1 MQYLCINA
9 AKMHGEPFSSRSTR
23 SFFWGRQG
31 RSHTIHLLNPVMISV
46 SKTSQSIEPS
56 LIRSI
61 FNLAKTMDDV
71 VDFTL
76 GDPDIQPAEAIKE
89 AACSAIRQGK
99 TRYSQN
105 AGLIELRQTIASYYE
120 RRDGLNYDP
129 ATQVMVSVG
138 AMEGLYLAFLALLD
152 EGDEVIIPAPYYV
165 NYVQMVQMCHAK
177 PVVVDNPDGEELSFS
192 MADVEA
198 AITPRTK
205 AIVINTPS
213 NPSGKIIPQDK
224 LEALAAL
231 AKKHD
236 LVVIADEVYKCLI
249 YDRKPFHSIV
259 KIDGMRERTLLI
271 NSLSKEF
278 CMTGYRLG
286 YSVGPQELIAA
297 MTKLQENVA
306 ACAPLPSQYAGI
318 EALSGRADYS
328 AQMVDI
334 FTERRNILYEGLKE
348 IPQIRPILP
357 EATFYMMVD
366 ISSTGMTSLEF
377 AHSLLKEARVAV
389 VPGVAYG
396 KSCDRY
402 VRIAFTVER
411 ARIEEGV
418 KRIKSYFQ
426 TR

>member
-1 MQYLCINA
+1 MIKISDTANA
-9 AKMHGEPFSSRSTR
+9 IA
-23 SFFWGRQG
+23 
-31 RSHTIHLLNPVMISV
+31 
-46 SKTSQSIEPS
+46 PS

-76 GDPDIQPAEAIKE
+76 GDPDVQPHQAIKD
-89 AACSAIRQGK
+89 AACAAIQAGK

-105 AGLIELRQTIASYYE
+105 AGLLELRETIAKYYLRKE
-120 RRDGLNYDP
+120 GFVYNP
-129 ATQVMVSVG
+129 ATEIMVSVG
-138 AMEGLYLAFLALLD
+138 AMEGLYLAFLAMLD

-165 NYVQMVQMCHAK
+165 NYVQMVQLCK
-177 PVVVDNPDGEELSFS
+177 GVPVVVDNPNGDELSFS
-192 MADVEA
+192 VQDVEA
-198 AITPRTK
+198 AITPKTR
-205 AIVINTPS
+205 AIIINTPS

-224 LEALAAL
+224 VRALAEL

-249 YDRKPFHSIV
+249 YDDTCFRSIV
-259 KIDGMRERTLLI
+259 AIEGMRERTLLV

-286 YSVGPQELIAA
+286 YVLGPEEVIAA

-318 EALSGRADYS
+318 EALSGRDDYS
-328 AQMVDI
+328 SHMVET
-334 FTERRNILYEGLKE
+334 FTERRNVLYEGLKE

-366 ISSTGMTSLEF
+366 ISKTGMTSFEF
-377 AHSLLKEARVAV
+377 AHDILKEAKVAL
-389 VPGVAYG
+389 VPGIAYG
-396 KSCDRY
+396 QSCDRY
-402 VRIAFTVER
+402 VRIAFTLER
-411 ARIEEGV
+411 SRIEEGV
-418 KRIKSYFQ
+418 RRIKNYFEK
-426 TR
+426 R

>member
-1 MQYLCINA
+1 
-9 AKMHGEPFSSRSTR
+9 
-23 SFFWGRQG
+23 
-31 RSHTIHLLNPVMISV
+31 MISV
-46 SKTSQSIEPS
+46 SKTSDSIEPS

-76 GDPDIQPAEAIKE
+76 GDPDIQPAQAIKD
-89 AACSAIRQGK
+89 AACSAIQQGK

-105 AGLIELRQTIASYYE
+105 AGLIDLRQTIARYYE
-120 RRDGLNYDP
+120 RREGLKYDP
-129 ATQVMVSVG
+129 ATEVMVSVG

-165 NYVQMVQMCHAK
+165 NYVQMVQMCHAI
-177 PVVVDNPDGEELSFS
+177 PVVVDNPGAEELSFS
-192 MADVEA
+192 IADVEA
-198 AITPRTK
+198 AVTPRTK

-213 NPSGKIIPQDK
+213 NPSGRIIPQDK
-224 LEALAAL
+224 LEALATIAI
-231 AKKHD
+231 KHN

-249 YDRKPFHSIV
+249 YDGKPFHSIV
-259 KIDGMRERTLLI
+259 RIDGMRERTLLI

-286 YSVGPQELIAA
+286 YATGPAELIAA

-318 EALSGRADYS
+318 EALSGKADYS
-328 AQMVDI
+328 AQMVEI
-334 FTERRNILYEGLKE
+334 FTKRRNLLYDGLKE

-357 EATFYMMVD
+357 DATFYMMVD
-366 ISSTGMTSLEF
+366 ISATGMTSLEF
-377 AHSLLKEARVAV
+377 AHSLLSEARVAV

-402 VRIAFTVER
+402 VRIAFTVDTER
-411 ARIEEGV
+411 ISEGIR
-418 KRIKSYFQ
+418 RIKAYFSKS
-426 TR
+426 